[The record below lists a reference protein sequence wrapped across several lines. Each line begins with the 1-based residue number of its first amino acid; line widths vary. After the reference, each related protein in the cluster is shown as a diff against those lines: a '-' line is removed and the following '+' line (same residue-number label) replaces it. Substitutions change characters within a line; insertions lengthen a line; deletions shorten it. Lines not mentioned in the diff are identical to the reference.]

1 MERETAMSGKTRAG
15 RPRIRRLGVLTGGGD
30 VPGLNAAIKAIVYR
44 ADPLGIEVVGLRA
57 GWEGITFLDR
67 SQPKEALIFRE
78 DDERTWDSGYLMPL
92 NRRNT
97 RAIDRVGGTI
107 LQSTRSNPANVR
119 VEELP
124 AHLRGSGVGHGPDDR
139 LDLTSEV
146 LANIEFL
153 ELDGV
158 IVIGG
163 DGTLGIAA
171 GISARGVPIWAIPKT
186 MDNDVPGTEYCIGF
200 QTAIDRAS
208 EYIDR
213 VRSTAAS
220 HRQTVLFRLFGR
232 DAGFTALE
240 TAIAPWA
247 DRVLI
252 PEVPADLDRLAE
264 LVVNDRRNPS
274 RYSVVLLSEGA
285 DLGIPIPDSEPPDA
299 YGHRRRAN
307 VAEVLAKELASRV
320 RGVRFLPID
329 LTYILRSGVPDVLDK
344 RMAIV
349 FSNMIMT
356 RIEAGQP
363 GVLAA
368 YQSGHFVYTDI
379 PGRDLPSRHV
389 DHQTYN
395 AARYRPSFE
404 QMTGPYRSQRPAR
417 SAA

>member
-1 MERETAMSGKTRAG
+1 M
-15 RPRIRRLGVLTGGGD
+15 IRRLGILTGGGD

-44 ADPLGIEVVGLRA
+44 AEPLGIEIMGLRA
-57 GWEGITFLDR
+57 GWEGIMFLDR
-67 SQPKEALIFRE
+67 GRPRQELIFRE
-78 DDERTWDSGYLMPL
+78 EDEGTWDSGYLMPL

-97 RAIDRVGGTI
+97 RAIDRAGGTI

-124 AHLRGSGVGHGPDDR
+124 APLAGYAAGRGPEDR
-139 LDLTSEV
+139 VDLTNEV

-153 ELDGV
+153 ELDGL

-171 GISARGVPIWAIPKT
+171 DISARGVPVWAIPKT

-200 QTAIDRAS
+200 QTAIDRAA

-240 TAIAPWA
+240 TAIATWA

-307 VAEVLAKELASRV
+307 VAEVLAKELTARV

-356 RIEAGQP
+356 RIEAGLP
-363 GVLAA
+363 GVLAG
-368 YQSGHFVYTDI
+368 YLDGQFIYTGI
-379 PGRDLPSRHV
+379 PGRDLPARHV
-389 DHQTYN
+389 DLQTYN

-404 QMTGPYRSQRPAR
+404 QMTGPFRAQRHAR